1 MEENATDV
9 LRWGQTLQPGRQR
22 TLQEHAEA
30 RDATSTSG
38 KPSLKFHC
46 INDISQAIVLFQ
58 GKAHILHVDAIAHA
72 ANEKLDFN
80 DSESAEL
87 LGRFC

>member
-9 LRWGQTLQPGRQR
+9 LRWGQTLQLRRQR

-30 RDATSTSG
+30 LDATSTSG
-38 KPSLKFHC
+38 KQSLKFHC

-58 GKAHILHVDAIAHA
+58 GKAHILHADAIAHA
-72 ANEKLDFN
+72 GNEKLDFN

-87 LGRFC
+87 LGSFC

>member
-1 MEENATDV
+1 VGANTSAGAATH
-9 LRWGQTLQPGRQR
+9 TE
-22 TLQEHAEA
+22 EHAEA

-87 LGRFC
+87 LESFC